1 MRCRAS
7 GAAAVVTA
15 AVLVGGCTAGEPA
28 ARGPAPPPSTPPSSS
43 TPPPSPAAPS
53 GSQAACSGAAAEPVA
68 PQRLPADVAT
78 TRAAIA
84 AAARACDYA
93 ALEALAH
100 GGERPFTY
108 SFGGGDSPGRFW
120 QAEEE
125 RGERPLWT
133 LVEVLRRQFREL
145 PEVGQHV
152 WPAAF
157 GYDDWSSVPQDA
169 RDELSGLY
177 GPREL
182 SGFEQ
187 FGAYVGYRVGIGA
200 DGEWLFFVA
209 GD

>member
-1 MRCRAS
+1 M
-7 GAAAVVTA
+7 TA
-15 AVLVGGCTAGEPA
+15 AVLVGGCTAGERAASPPA
-28 ARGPAPPPSTPPSSS
+28 PPSSAPPPSSPS
-43 TPPPSPAAPS
+43 PSPAEPF
-53 GSQAACSGAAAEPVA
+53 GSQAACSGAAADPLP
-68 PQRLPADVAT
+68 PQRLPAEIAA

-93 ALEALAH
+93 ALEALAQ

-108 SFGGGDSPGRFW
+108 SFGGGNAPGRFW
-120 QAEEE
+120 QEQEE
-125 RGERPLWT
+125 RGDRPLWT

-177 GPREL
+177 GPRDL